1 MLNTTF
7 GKCIMAVWA
16 IVFIALTFKEIHYG
30 FSYSLNMILSL
41 CGVLVGLI
49 YWVTILFKKNISVEL
64 DYAIAGSIVTIALI
78 SRIFGR

>member
-1 MLNTTF
+1 MFNTTF

-30 FSYSLNMILSL
+30 FSGTLNMILCL

-49 YWVTILFKKNISVEL
+49 YWITILLKKNISVAM
-64 DYAIAGSIVTIALI
+64 DYAIASSIVAIALV